1 MVIRSCRYIPNN
13 KSLLN
18 SIRSCMMEK
27 VVATFC
33 LSRQNEMLQTGEY
46 TWDLTF
52 HGGEY
57 EGYKPSGIWCHVFSL
72 KYTDVS
78 PVKYQKDSCV
88 FNLQALPANP
98 DSQPPRGGSGA
109 MHNGSP
115 EDGDRSS
122 LWNVVFLKTMTMDN
136 VQKLTYINHHRQ
148 NLLASCV
155 FQGKVP
161 FLFTKTNICWRVH
174 TMKPLVQFSLS
185 SCYFHPSFRTFIS
198 AQLSS

>member
-33 LSRQNEMLQTGEY
+33 QSRQNEMLQTGEY

-57 EGYKPSGIWCHVFSL
+57 EGYKPSGIWCRVFSL

-98 DSQPPRGGSGA
+98 NSQPPHGGSGA

-115 EDGDRSS
+115 EDGDRFS
-122 LWNVVFLKTMTMDN
+122 LWNVVCLKTMTMNN
-136 VQKLTYINHHRQ
+136 VQKINIYKSPSSEFF
-148 NLLASCV
+148 SCMC
-155 FQGKVP
+155 FPG
-161 FLFTKTNICWRVH
+161 
-174 TMKPLVQFSLS
+174 
-185 SCYFHPSFRTFIS
+185 
-198 AQLSS
+198 